1 MTKKNFSQGIMIIA
15 MAVMPFFAFSQVKQ
29 VFQIF
34 DIDTKKPLAGV
45 TNTFYGQT
53 VTTNAQG
60 VAVVNMPADKK
71 GDYLMYED
79 WQLDGYVYLGRI
91 PESFFVQFQGKDTV
105 KSYMVEASKYR
116 AAVDKAFENLYR
128 FSYEQDVLPVSN
140 KFAEDL
146 KAHPDKAVTLGSN
159 LVDASLSRDPV
170 VRNCY
175 EDADNINKYDLYD
188 YTNPQ
193 FDEVKQMLQTGDVN
207 KAVEMAKQHVDLTDN
222 SRSSLEWIDFYRDLR
237 DLESSTEEDDPV
249 SNYTE
254 VLYKN
259 HFSPSSA
266 VFYIND
272 LNRDGLYDKADSV
285 SAIEK
290 ANNRIPRFESA
301 FEPSAFRYIMQD
313 NNPAKLKT
321 ISENTLGIIKKVC
334 QQYPYSTTF
343 GDVAWN
349 YKNIFLSY
357 VVLEDSVLASQ
368 AIDSCLYYK
377 RKFIDAAQESRFK
390 KNQEEIRFNQYVIDY
405 VGYGLQYVPE
415 NTLYRLYDEVY
426 NLSKE
431 NYLTDTANL
440 FLKLQLAENALI
452 WLQKAPEVEGSDE
465 KRTEVMNQLVDLNF
479 LLSKEFPEF
488 YAVQNVQVASQLVG
502 NCLMTQCSNEQTQ
515 EAFRKYVRSF
525 DVINALYPKAFI
537 DIYLRYNRMVD
548 GYLTAN
554 QQFALSSELS
564 DFNDRLLSI
573 KADNDPQQIMV
584 EKAKFANEMAETLF
598 QNEIYEESVSYY
610 LQSNEF
616 YEKAIKNNDSL
627 WIPYLMNYLQMGDA
641 HLYQNQYDKALMT
654 YQQILDFEP
663 QIPASMAAQYTS
675 MKGSAHYY
683 IGDVYKAI
691 EDMGRA
697 EKEFK
702 TAEKFFKKAI
712 AMGDAES
719 ASPSMG
725 EMYWGKAV
733 AAAQQQDMKKCRQ
746 MTEKAVS
753 YYEQVP
759 FTRPLNRYEQAKSVM
774 GEFYKQEQDAEN
786 YYRNARDLE
795 DYYKQFLDYDDE
807 NAGEM
812 VRYANILLNSGTVTN
827 EEALIY
833 SKDVITGL
841 LYMNDAG
848 EDVQLPY
855 LRGVFNLARAYTA
868 NDSVQEAIDL
878 YRTCLSMN
886 EVMYKDT
893 AEETYK
899 NNMMEIYLKI
909 AGCYEIMADDIDTAH
924 SELWNY
930 RAIDAR
936 DTVIALMKELASDGN
951 VNMTYRTAVQYK
963 NNAIVFYDLDM
974 LSSAQ
979 DYMDKSI
986 ELLLMLYN
994 SEYKTEIEDDV
1005 MLHYYLKGVMYEEKG
1020 NNDEKAAEFLRK
1032 AVEYGE
1038 KSDTSEGVSRYYF
1051 MAVNELI
1058 DVLSKDVAA
1067 HGTEIANLKKTQKQ
1081 LAKYFK

>member
-1 MTKKNFSQGIMIIA
+1 MKNTAKLVIA
-15 MAVMPFFAFSQVKQ
+15 LLLSTLSFTAFSQVKQ
-29 VFQIF
+29 VYQIF
-34 DIDTKKPLAGV
+34 DFDTKKPLAGV

-71 GDYLMYED
+71 GDYLVYED
-79 WQLDGYVYLGRI
+79 WQLDGYIYLGRF
-91 PESFFVQFQGKDTV
+91 PESFSVQFQGKDTV
-105 KSYMVEASKYR
+105 KGYMVEASKYR
-116 AAVDKAFENLYR
+116 AAIDKAFEALYR
-128 FSYEQDVLPVSN
+128 LSYEQDVMPVSN
-140 KFAEDL
+140 KFAEDV
-146 KAHPDKAVTLGSN
+146 KTYPDKAVTLGSN

-175 EDADNINKYDLYD
+175 EDADNINIYDLYD

-237 DLESSTEEDDPV
+237 DLEFSTEEEDPI
-249 SNYTE
+249 STYTE

-266 VFYIND
+266 VFYVQD
-272 LNRDGLYDKADSV
+272 LNRDAFYDKADSV

-290 ANNRIPRFESA
+290 SNNRIPRYESS
-301 FEPSAFRYIMQD
+301 FEPSAFRYILQD
-313 NNPAKLKT
+313 DNPAKLKT

-349 YKNIFLSY
+349 YKNLFLSY

-377 RKFIDAAQESRFK
+377 RKFIDAAQESRFE
-390 KNQEEIRFNQYVIDY
+390 KNQKEIRFNLYVLDY
-405 VGYGLQYVPE
+405 LAYGLQYVPD
-415 NTLYRLYDEVY
+415 NTLYRIYDEVY

-431 NYLTDTANL
+431 NYLSDTSNL
-440 FLKLQLAENALI
+440 FLKLQLAENALL
-452 WLQKAPEVEGSDE
+452 WLQKIPEVEGSDE
-465 KRTEVMNQLVDLNF
+465 KRTEVMNQLTDLNF
-479 LLSKEFPEF
+479 SLSKEFPEF
-488 YAVQNVQVASQLVG
+488 HAVQNVQVASQLVG

-525 DVINALYPKAFI
+525 DIVNALYPKAFI

-554 QQFALSSELS
+554 QQFALTSELS

-573 KADNDPQQIMV
+573 KADNDPQQLLV
-584 EKAKFANEMAETLF
+584 KKAEFANEMAETLF
-598 QNEIYEESVSYY
+598 QNELYEESVSYY

-616 YEKAIKNNDSL
+616 YKQAMPKNDSL
-627 WIPYLMNYLQMGDA
+627 WIPFLMNYLQMGDA
-641 HLYQNQYDKALMT
+641 HLYQNQFDKALMT

-663 QIPASMAAQYTS
+663 QIPASMMPQYTT

-683 IGDVYKAI
+683 IGDVYKSI

-697 EKEFK
+697 EKEYK
-702 TAEKFFKKAI
+702 LAEKFYKKAI
-712 AMGDAES
+712 AMGDAKS
-719 ASPSMG
+719 ACPSMG

-733 AAAQQQDMKKCRQ
+733 RAAQNQDMKTCRQ
-746 MTEKAVS
+746 MTEKAVA

-759 FTRPLNRYEQAKSVM
+759 LDRPLNRYEQAKSVM
-774 GEFYKQEQDAEN
+774 GEFYKQEQDAAN
-786 YYRNARDLE
+786 YYRTARDLE
-795 DYYKQFLDYDDE
+795 EYYKKFVDYDEE

-812 VRYANILLNSGTVTN
+812 VKYAEIMLKSGTITN
-827 EEALIY
+827 EEALVY
-833 SKDVITGL
+833 SHDVLNGL
-841 LYMNDAG
+841 MYLNDAG
-848 EDVQLPY
+848 EDVKLPY
-855 LRGVFNLARAYTA
+855 LQGVFNLARAYTA
-868 NDSVQEAIDL
+868 NDSVLEAIDL
-878 YRTCLSMN
+878 YRTCLTMN

-893 AEETYK
+893 AEKTYK
-899 NNMMEIYLKI
+899 NNMLEVYLKI

-936 DTVIALMKELASDGN
+936 DTVITLMKELSSDGD

-974 LSSAQ
+974 ISSAQ

-994 SEYKTEIEDDV
+994 SEYKSEIEEDV

-1020 NNDEKAAEFLRK
+1020 NDDEKAAEFLRK
-1032 AVEYGE
+1032 AVEYGD
-1038 KSDTSEGVSRYYF
+1038 KSAPSEGVSRYYF

-1067 HGTEIANLKKTQKQ
+1067 HGTEIANLKKKQKQ